1 MSSGRGRKRRA
12 PARFDE
18 ASSIVGDR
26 SGRGT
31 DDLVTIPRRASST
44 VTSRSV
50 AKTTRSSSAVAST
63 MAPPPV
69 FSAVATSDAVV
80 SLHPR
85 STSAA
90 PRRSTSAAAPRR
102 STSAAAPRRST
113 SAAAPRRS
121 TSAAAPRRSTSA
133 AAPRRSTSAA
143 APRRSTSAAAPRRST
158 SAAAPRRSTSAA
170 APRRSTSAA
179 APRRSTS
186 AAAPR
191 RSTSAAAPRRS
202 TSAAPS
208 ARRAPRR
215 VPSPV
220 DEEAVYIR
228 HEDAVSS
235 DGEGTHSDDMPAQM
249 AEMRREMAAMHNL
262 VHVMA
267 STSAQPIAGPSTAA
281 AQPIAGPST
290 SGAHPLAGCSTA
302 AAQPIAAL
310 SSGVGI
316 VGERPNN
323 MASFSSVP
331 LGSLVDPKIKAKIGA
346 GQFVELDSLVG
357 EFSESPV
364 LIFDVNNRNPSVQ
377 MRDNVSRRI
386 FNVGQ
391 WTDAFLVYV
400 AIYTECHPTE
410 VASILKYVQLVRSMA
425 ASARNNMFIA
435 YDRDFRKLRAHNNM
449 PWDVIHQELYMALSH
464 RNQNVSH
471 NPRPTQGNNG
481 KQPFRGGVCYAFASS
496 GRCRRNNC
504 PYSHACSK
512 CGGNHHPKAPCN
524 QPNKT
529 PFAVKPTNPGNRR

>member
-80 SLHPR
+80 SLRPR
-85 STSAA
+85 STS
-90 PRRSTSAAAPRR
+90 
-102 STSAAAPRRST
+102 
-113 SAAAPRRS
+113 
-121 TSAAAPRRSTSA
+121 

-208 ARRAPRR
+208 ARRAPPR

-281 AQPIAGPST
+281 TQPIAGPST

-331 LGSLVDPKIKAKIGA
+331 LGSLVEPKIKAKIGA